1 MASKE
6 RLEKAAA
13 VITIIG
19 FPVIAVS
26 MLFGYYQFKATADQ
40 ITATNDQLTAI
51 QKVADSQNNIALNAE
66 FFNDPTNIGIINDL
80 YNSAPILVEHGG
92 QYNDAQLD
100 KYLGDFDTI
109 SDAYDEGFLSQA
121 DLCDSFSYYI
131 TATIQNKE
139 VQRYMAAE
147 ARQDTAY
154 FSGLPE
160 LNTDVANSTDTD
172 CH

>member
-6 RLEKAAA
+6 KLEKVAAI
-13 VITIIG
+13 VTIIG

-26 MLFGYYQFKATADQ
+26 MLFGYYQLQAAS
-40 ITATNDQLTAI
+40 DQLTAI
-51 QKVADSQNNIALNAE
+51 SKVAGSQNNIALSGE
-66 FFNDPTNIGIINDL
+66 FFGDPTNIGIINNI
-80 YNSAPILVEHGG
+80 YNNTPILLENGG
-92 QYNDAQLD
+92 RYNDAQLD

-109 SDAYDEGFLSQA
+109 SDAYDEGLLSMP

-131 TATIQNKE
+131 TATMANKE
-139 VQRYMAAE
+139 ITKYMALE
-147 ARQDTAY
+147 EKQDSSFY
-154 FSGLPE
+154 GGLPE

>member
-26 MLFGYYQFKATADQ
+26 MLFGFYQLKAAS
-40 ITATNDQLTAI
+40 DQLTAI
-51 QKVADSQNNIALNAE
+51 QKVTASQNNIALNAE

-80 YNSAPILVEHGG
+80 YNNTPILVEHGG
-92 QYNDAQLD
+92 QYSDAQLD

-109 SDAYDEGFLSQA
+109 SDAYDEGFLSEA

-131 TATIQNKE
+131 AATMQNKE
-139 VQRYMAAE
+139 IQKYMTAE
-147 ARQDTAY
+147 AKQDSSFY
-154 FSGLPE
+154 GGLPE
-160 LNTDVANSTDTD
+160 LSSDVTNSTDTD